1 MYSVPS
7 LFRVCFFTLVS
18 VTFSL
23 LRILG
28 SVILL
33 YILGE
38 KKKKKGMAT
47 QRLVGTYRVKKSRQN
62 TKYVPGIIERGIA
75 NQNSS
80 ALAGPARTRIPVTR
94 HLGLVYTKYEVH
106 FISFLF
112 FFPSHLLSSPFY
124 SLSLLIVTQIRG
136 HIRSRLFSPATHYG
150 SCLAFLSREDL
161 SSFFPRRLA
170 SNCAY
175 PS

>member
-1 MYSVPS
+1 
-7 LFRVCFFTLVS
+7 
-18 VTFSL
+18 
-23 LRILG
+23 
-28 SVILL
+28 
-33 YILGE
+33 
-38 KKKKKGMAT
+38 MAT

-124 SLSLLIVTQIRG
+124 SLSLPVVTQIRG
-136 HIRSRLFSPATHYG
+136 HIACSFLPLTTTVRALHFIAKRFQLF
-150 SCLAFLSREDL
+150 FLPSSTRVELYLPTLGAL
-161 SSFFPRRLA
+161 SSL
-170 SNCAY
+170 SLIHI
-175 PS
+175 